1 MAIKRGTVSIVLT
14 ICCFL
19 FNPCYLF
26 SQNGNKRL
34 PSPIKVSPRSS
45 EIGIFLGGSYYTGDL
60 NPSGHFN
67 RFTRPAIGG
76 LYRINFNQRLSA
88 KAIASYGKIEGDDA
102 YSKSES
108 HRNRNLSFRS
118 ELMEFAVEGE
128 FNFLPYTTGNKR
140 LSTATPYVFAGIA
153 VYRFNP
159 QGYYKGLW
167 YSLQPLGTE
176 GQGSVFTD
184 KKTYSLTQF
193 SLPFGVGVK
202 FNTAKRIGINLE
214 WGLRKTYTDY
224 LDDVSGKYIDPSLIL
239 SEKGYVAAQL
249 SDKSI
254 TQEGGNNAGR
264 QRGNSF
270 TKDWYSFAGIFIT
283 YRLNNRENA
292 CDVPH

>member
-1 MAIKRGTVSIVLT
+1 MNIKRGIALGLLHVCYLSFGI
-14 ICCFL
+14 
-19 FNPCYLF
+19 CYLF

-34 PSPIKVSPRSS
+34 PRPIKVSPKSS
-45 EIGIFLGGSYYTGDL
+45 EIGVFLGGSYYTGDL

-67 RFTRPAIGG
+67 RFTHPAIGG
-76 LYRINFNQRLSA
+76 LYRINFNQRISA

-118 ELMEFAVEGE
+118 ELMEFALEGE
-128 FNFLPYTTGNKR
+128 FNFLPYTTGNRR
-140 LSTATPYVFAGIA
+140 LSTITPYVFAGVA

-159 QGYYKGLW
+159 QGFYKDQW

-176 GQGSVFTD
+176 GQGSVFTN

-193 SLPFGVGVK
+193 SIPFGVGVK

-224 LDDVSGKYIDPSLIL
+224 LDDVSGKYIDAALIL
-239 SEKGYVAAQL
+239 SEKGWVAAEL

-254 TQEGGNNAGR
+254 TQEGGSNAGR

-270 TKDWYSFAGIFIT
+270 TKDWYSFAGILIT
-283 YRLNNRENA
+283 YKLNNKENE